1 MGAGVKCAFEGGE
14 DLLSVN
20 DDYTVVMEVVAG
32 HPDTKVSVVL
42 VENSLDV
49 LGVSHEVR
57 EHQVDQHVD
66 STGSSLGI
74 VDDFV
79 DFSLPVGVLLD
90 SGGEV
95 IVWFVRVL
103 EISGCQLKFS
113 AVNQSVG
120 SSDPS
125 QLVNG
130 LPRL

>member
-1 MGAGVKCAFEGGE
+1 
-14 DLLSVN
+14 
-20 DDYTVVMEVVAG
+20 VAG

-42 VENSLDV
+42 VENRLDV
-49 LGVSHEVR
+49 LGVSHKVR
-57 EHQVDQHVD
+57 EHQVDQNVD
-66 STGSSLGI
+66 STGSRLGI
-74 VDDFV
+74 VDNFV

-95 IVWFVRVL
+95 VVWFVRVL
-103 EISGCQLKFS
+103 EVSGCQLKFS

-120 SSDPS
+120 RSDPP